1 MCVFVCCMNFHLS
14 SHSQPR
20 RIVWIW
26 QDSDSDNTNTI
37 FNVEYAL
44 AFELL
49 AIYSKNRVLHRVCC
63 TLSVAATWKLSS
75 ASLTKVKEGIAYS
88 GQCLL
93 SKLVIRQI
101 NIALK
106 LFLRKDEL
114 DYIWTCCLLSC
125 FRATQYACALV
136 KYLLRN
142 EAKRKELVKKL
153 HFLESN
159 MSSGRKR
166 KNERLLSHNKTITY
180 KIKVLSFLCQY
191 LLFQLY

>member
-1 MCVFVCCMNFHLS
+1 MLHELS
-14 SHSQPR
+14 PQFPQPR

-26 QDSDSDNTNTI
+26 QGSDNTNTI
-37 FNVEYAL
+37 FNFEYAL
-44 AFELL
+44 SFELL
-49 AIYSKNRVLHRVCC
+49 IIYSWKNRVLH
-63 TLSVAATWKLSS
+63 SVVAHYLLQPWWKLSS

-101 NIALK
+101 NIELK

-114 DYIWTCCLLSC
+114 DYVWTFCLFAC
-125 FRATQYACALV
+125 FRATQYACALA

-153 HFLESN
+153 QLLESN

-166 KNERLLSHNKTITY
+166 KNERLLLHNKT
-180 KIKVLSFLCQY
+180 VLSFLCQY
-191 LLFQLY
+191 LLFQLYY